1 MEHIVFSHSFPFKD
15 NSVPSHRKWRKKKCL
30 NRQIYDATQTAL
42 FLFIDKSRLNVT
54 QLYECPIDLG
64 VAAHFSLGQ
73 DRATEW
79 SKAVGMNSQINVK
92 LREC

>member
-1 MEHIVFSHSFPFKD
+1 MTPRGL
-15 NSVPSHRKWRKKKCL
+15 P
-30 NRQIYDATQTAL
+30 

-73 DRATEW
+73 DGAT
-79 SKAVGMNSQINVK
+79 A
-92 LREC
+92 